1 MDYRLTYFGFP
12 SVLEGYSDASW
23 ITNMEDHS
31 STSGWVFRLG
41 GGAICWASKK
51 QTCITNST
59 MESEFV
65 ALAAAGK
72 EAERLRNLIYE
83 IPLWPKPVSPIS
95 IRCDSAAT
103 LANAYSQEKLPF
115 PAQKYRQYGTLL
127 SPHYEEAVVSQFLDQ
142 FAESVDLIG
151 RIVEDERDA
160 YRNQLRVQV
169 SRAAEIFTCLRSNKQ
184 MMRRNVMAYLR
195 NCGYNAAVCKT
206 KWESSGGLSGG
217 SYEFVD
223 VVRGDSASRYVV
235 DLDFAAE
242 FAIARPARSYECLL
256 QRLPRI
262 YVGTAEELRQIL
274 RAASNAAR
282 WSMKCGGLILPPWRK
297 HRFMQSKWLGPYRR
311 TTSLISSAANR
322 SNGVKCRAVGFD
334 AAANG
339 GRLVFPAAARTR

>member
-1 MDYRLTYFGFP
+1 MKIKRVTDPFDEIAKARIVGVDMTRPDYFSSGSY
-12 SVLEGYSDASW
+12 
-23 ITNMEDHS
+23 HS
-31 STSGWVFRLG
+31 RP
-41 GGAICWASKK
+41 
-51 QTCITNST
+51 
-59 MESEFV
+59 
-65 ALAAAGK
+65 AAADEDDATSLFLGCDAPDPAADGGD
-72 EAERLRNLIYE
+72 EELDRSMCE
-83 IPLWPKPVSPIS
+83 SIS
-95 IRCDSAAT
+95 
-103 LANAYSQEKLPF
+103 
-115 PAQKYRQYGTLL
+115 
-127 SPHYEEAVVSQFLDQ
+127 
-142 FAESVDLIG
+142 ESVDLIG

-169 SRAAEIFTCLRSNKQ
+169 SRAAEIFACLRSNKQ

-206 KWESSGGLSGG
+206 KWESTGGLSGG

-311 TTSLISSAANR
+311 MTSLISSAVNR

-339 GRLVFPAAARTR
+339 GRLVFPAAARTK

>member
-1 MDYRLTYFGFP
+1 MKRVTDPFDENAKARIVGGDVTRPDYVSSG
-12 SVLEGYSDASW
+12 S
-23 ITNMEDHS
+23 DHS
-31 STSGWVFRLG
+31 AEADDDDVTSSSL
-41 GGAICWASKK
+41 S
-51 QTCITNST
+51 
-59 MESEFV
+59 
-65 ALAAAGK
+65 ALFFG
-72 EAERLRNLIYE
+72 
-83 IPLWPKPVSPIS
+83 
-95 IRCDSAAT
+95 CD
-103 LANAYSQEKLPF
+103 
-115 PAQKYRQYGTLL
+115 
-127 SPHYEEAVVSQFLDQ
+127 AVVSAAEDCGGADAELDR
-142 FAESVDLIG
+142 AMCDSISESVDLIG
-151 RIVEDERDA
+151 RIVENEADLF
-160 YRNQLRVQV
+160 RNQLRVQV